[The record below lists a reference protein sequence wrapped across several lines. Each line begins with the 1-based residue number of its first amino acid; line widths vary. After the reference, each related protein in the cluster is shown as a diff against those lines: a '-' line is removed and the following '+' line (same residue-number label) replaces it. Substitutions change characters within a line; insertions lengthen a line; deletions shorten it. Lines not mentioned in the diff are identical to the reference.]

1 MKRWALGESLHTL
14 LVSCY
19 CYSKLGQAWFFKT
32 IQIYN
37 LKVLGV
43 RNLEAFLQAALL
55 GNLMFPSFRGPPAL
69 LGLRPLPPGSEPV
82 S

>member
-1 MKRWALGESLHTL
+1 MKRWALGESLRTL

-37 LKVLGV
+37 LKVLEARSLHWARRFV
-43 RNLEAFLQAALL
+43 FLLEVQERLHVLCFSC
-55 GNLMFPSFRGPPAL
+55 F
-69 LGLRPLPPGSEPV
+69 
-82 S
+82 